1 MPAVYSLQPASWQ
14 TRATAAYQGQ
24 YGATT
29 WGKYLV
35 LPGATDYY
43 VYETH
48 DDGSGRYV
56 GVDPGDY
63 VAALSGYTGIEAQHP
78 AGDRTAAQR
87 ATTIAAAIDAATAYS
102 VAANGAT
109 VEVTGVS
116 GGSVG
121 GMWAAA
127 NQGILGCRRNT
138 SSFAGAVIS
147 DGVGGIGTSPS
158 GRTVI
163 VKSIR
168 VYVDTTGANMRA
180 AVYTGGSTTR
190 GDYAATT
197 LQAEVVIPTGSTG
210 WVTVPLTP
218 AQVFSMASATVYRC
232 TLKGAGGIAAPG
244 YRVAGS
250 TGVDFVDLLEV
261 YTTGIDPDPAVAW
274 PASLNGVTN
283 TNTFTSPPMIGLEY
297 VDNDGT
303 ANELETRWGTHV
315 PDPTTLLQQS
325 SLTIPDA
332 GGADLFMGQMPPD
345 VLGLEL
351 RAHAVGYGEDHATQL
366 RLFVAQGGSVGDAEG
381 VTILWQDRSTGST
394 TQAWVETA
402 IPGNVAVDRDQVLW
416 WGVRNNDTGVT
427 FRFAFNADFDDASPD
442 DNPSDFVAA
451 SEWEAFNSSD
461 GAGVSPGAHETDPD
475 VALVS
480 PFSSNTGAIQEN
492 TNHPAAYLVLVV
504 PADTVQDVA
513 DAVGAGCW
521 LLTGVVCD
529 RDS

>member
-1 MPAVYSLQPASWQ
+1 MRQRRRGNSTMVSGAAPATPDAVFALVPASWQ

-24 YGATT
+24 HGSTS
-29 WGKYLV
+29 WGKYLT
-35 LPGATDYY
+35 LPSAGTDYY
-43 VYETH
+43 VWETH

-56 GVDPGDY
+56 GVDPQDY
-63 VAALSGYTGIEAQHP
+63 VAGLAGYTGIEVQHA

-87 ATTIAAAIDAATAYS
+87 ATAIAAAIEAATAYTATPS
-102 VAANGAT
+102 GGDVQIFGA
-109 VEVTGVS
+109 VS
-116 GGSVG
+116 GCAVG

-127 NQGILGCRRNT
+127 NQGIIGCRRNT
-138 SSFAGAVIS
+138 TSFSGAVIS
-147 DGVGGIGTSPS
+147 EGVGTAGTSPS
-158 GRTVI
+158 GRTVV

-168 VYVDTTGANMRA
+168 VFVDTTGANMRA

-197 LQAEVVIPTGSTG
+197 LRAEVVVPTGSTG
-210 WVTVPLTP
+210 WVTIPLLP
-218 AQVFSMASATVYRC
+218 AQVFALTSATVYRC
-232 TLKGAGGIAAPG
+232 TLKGAGGVAAPG
-244 YRVAGS
+244 YRAAGS
-250 TGVDFVDLLEV
+250 FGVDFADLLEV

-274 PASLNGVTN
+274 PASLSGVTN
-283 TNTFTSPPMIGLEY
+283 TGTFTSPPMIGLEF
-297 VDNDGT
+297 VDDDGA
-303 ANELETRWGTHV
+303 ANELEMRWGTHV
-315 PDPTTLLQQS
+315 PDPTVLLQQS

-332 GGADLFMGQMPPD
+332 GGADLFMGQNPPD

-366 RLFVAQGGSVGDAEG
+366 RLFVAQGGSIGDAEG

-394 TQAWVETA
+394 TQAWVEHS
-402 IPGNVAVDRDQVLW
+402 IPGNVAVDSTQVLW

-427 FRFAFNADFDDASPD
+427 FRFSFNVDFDDASPD

-480 PFSSNTGAIQEN
+480 PFSADTGAIQEN
-492 TNHPAAYLVLVV
+492 TNHPAAYLVLVL
-504 PADTVQDVA
+504 PADTVI
-513 DAVGAGCW
+513 
-521 LLTGVVCD
+521 
-529 RDS
+529 